1 MALSDRIRDLFLRT
15 KKTPSLKTS
24 VIQHDRLDDGVLD
37 DMQVKDAIEAGGF
50 VIGAIVDYEIGELVE
65 ATANIMR
72 AIDKQREQN
81 MAVLFY
87 WNLAHMDLMSDDGV
101 ILPNPTAPNYP
112 APLTGDEARRVM
124 ELMALSPKAKPNVRV
139 ETHCEDGTKLQLW
152 HGKVTTL

>member
-1 MALSDRIRDLFLRT
+1 MRYLRLSFFPTMTDPPVTTVVEEDSLNVPIERAL
-15 KKTPSLKTS
+15 
-24 VIQHDRLDDGVLD
+24 